1 VSVVNPAPRA
11 LACCAYTAAFFAVT
25 AALGIAE
32 GASVL
37 GWCGLAG
44 LAALAVAMLIDHPYA
59 ALAVIASYLVTSLVA
74 TVLGDVM
81 YAVAGVSGTAL
92 YLAAIKA
99 VESEAGWEG
108 RQHR

>member
-1 VSVVNPAPRA
+1 M
-11 LACCAYTAAFFAVT
+11 
-25 AALGIAE
+25 
-32 GASVL
+32 L

-44 LAALAVAMLIDHPYA
+44 LVVLAVAMLIDHPYA
-59 ALAVIASYLVTSLVA
+59 AFAVIASYLVTSLVA

-81 YAVAGVSGTAL
+81 YAVAGMSGTAL

-99 VESEAGWEG
+99 AETEASWEG

>member
-1 VSVVNPAPRA
+1 M
-11 LACCAYTAAFFAVT
+11 
-25 AALGIAE
+25 AE

-44 LAALAVAMLIDHPYA
+44 LVVLAVAMLIDHPYA
-59 ALAVIASYLVTSLVA
+59 AFAVIASYLVTSLVA

-81 YAVAGVSGTAL
+81 YAVAGMSGTAL

-99 VESEAGWEG
+99 AETEASWEG

>member
-1 VSVVNPAPRA
+1 MSIVNPTPRA

-37 GWCGLAG
+37 GWCGLVG
-44 LAALAVAMLIDHPYA
+44 LVVLAVAMLIDHPYA
-59 ALAVIASYLVTSLVA
+59 AFAVIGSYLMTSLVA

-81 YAVAGVSGTAL
+81 HAAASMSGAAL

-99 VESEAGWEG
+99 VETEASWKG
-108 RQHR
+108 HRR

>member
-44 LAALAVAMLIDHPYA
+44 LIVLAIAMLIDHPYA
-59 ALAVIASYLVTSLVA
+59 AFAVIASYLVTSAVA
-74 TVLGDVM
+74 TVLGNMM
-81 YAVAGVSGTAL
+81 YAVAGMSGAAL

-99 VESEAGWEG
+99 VETEVSWKGHQ
-108 RQHR
+108 RQ